1 MEIVKGISY
10 IFITLALPVLV
21 YFLCRF
27 LYSKW
32 NEIQKNIE
40 DKETAKIL
48 DQVVVMVLDC
58 VQYTNQ
64 VFVDELKKNGELTKD
79 AAIQAFNMTKER
91 AMAMLSERSKEIII
105 NIYGNVDTYLDTLIE
120 ASVKQLKSA

>member
-1 MEIVKGISY
+1 MEIVKDLLY
-10 IFITLALPVLV
+10 VLITVALPVLV

-32 NEIQKNIE
+32 NEIKKNIE
-40 DKETAKIL
+40 DKETAEIL

-64 VFVDELKKNGELTKD
+64 VFVDELKKNGEFTEE
-79 AAIQAFNMTKER
+79 AALEAFNMTKER
-91 AMAMLSERSKEIII
+91 AMAMLSERSKEIIAD
-105 NIYGNVDTYLDTLIE
+105 IYGNVDTYLDTLIE
-120 ASVKQLKSA
+120 ANVKQLKG